1 MLRYVGRVARGIG
14 FSPGGETF
22 WLLTSVVEVF
32 VRAGDWVDG
41 CLTGVVDEL
50 SAIRYP
56 VKALAVNQRQTVFSD
71 YPEM

>member
-22 WLLTSVVEVF
+22 WLLTSVVEIF
-32 VRAGDWVDG
+32 IRAGDWAG
-41 CLTGVVDEL
+41 GRLTGVVGEL
-50 SAIRYP
+50 STIRYP
-56 VKALAVNQRQTVFSD
+56 VKELAVNQRQTVFSD